1 MIKADASLSIKRLG
15 LHEIQIKE
23 FQVRYPDR
31 LAHYITLLQANP
43 DQYAGLLSVAPS
55 DTHTGMYA
63 LLDGHH
69 RYVASIMTGRED
81 ALCVVIETI
90 L

>member
-1 MIKADASLSIKRLG
+1 MIKSTARLSVRRLE

-23 FQVRYPDR
+23 CQVRYPDR
-31 LAHYITLLQANP
+31 LAHYMALLEANP
-43 DQYAGLLSVAPS
+43 GHYPGLLSVVPS

-69 RYVASIMTGRED
+69 RYLASVMTGRTD
-81 ALCVVIETI
+81 ALCVVIEE
-90 L
+90 